1 MVRRSALSI
10 DDLIDFMKPA
20 NFIGEK
26 VEEDGYRTPLVCTC
40 CSYKVES
47 TSDFALVWED
57 ESGMCSECV
66 VDFRTRSGYYKPS
79 ELKKRAASDLRFA
92 NTAKRIENRRLARI
106 SSNKPRRNRCI
117 ARPLKIVSKRHSGV

>member
-1 MVRRSALSI
+1 MNKKSVFSI

-20 NFIGEK
+20 NFVGEK

-40 CSYKVES
+40 CSHKVES

-117 ARPLKIVSKRHSGV
+117 ARPLKIVSKRQSGV